1 MDWHWQ
7 GQGIICTL
15 SWFNHKTCQIF
26 LFNFHHFRRC
36 WRRVPSVAK
45 RPAGKPE
52 QLQGASGQHAHR
64 WHSQHLHTHC
74 HHFPIINS
82 QRQVH
87 AFNVWPTADLPE
99 LFNGSQETENCL
111 GAALQAAY
119 KMVKFVKIKTT
130 IIVLHHNDIKVNPTG
145 GRITVV
151 QGSLPNIGPGAVENR
166 EAGAGGRFGSL
177 FILLPSWDPS
187 LHLFQLHCHHLH
199 ACQFR
204 VRQRWWSCWT
214 RQRTSTSGSP
224 SSAAGSRSLSIS
236 LSLPGGWTSIPR
248 LNTIAGKSDQRN
260 ANALKIA

>member
-74 HHFPIINS
+74 RHFPIINS

-119 KMVKFVKIKTT
+119 KMVKFIKII
-130 IIVLHHNDIKVNPTG
+130 IIVIIVDVQVNPTG

-166 EAGAGGRFGSL
+166 EAGAGEKVWLSFLSSL
-177 FILLPSWDPS
+177 VFSTPIPTALSS
-187 LHLFQLHCHHLH
+187 S
-199 ACQFR
+199 
-204 VRQRWWSCWT
+204 SC
-214 RQRTSTSGSP
+214 
-224 SSAAGSRSLSIS
+224 LSIQS
-236 LSLPGGWTSIPR
+236 QTEMVKLLNPSTDFYKR
-248 LNTIAGKSDQRN
+248 LALECSGQQIAVD
-260 ANALKIA
+260 LFVIARWVKTEDNCWQN